1 MIIDKNIYE
10 KGKLEAG
17 DLLVTDDGFVFMIV
31 RDDDTGY
38 YKLLRL
44 RDGNIPK
51 REVFEYSIARTA
63 YRTIEDLLE
72 DDNIKRY
79 KIISNKL
86 LKLELI

>member
-10 KGKLEAG
+10 NEVGAG
-17 DLLVTDDGFVFMIV
+17 DLLVSNDGFVFMIV

-51 REVFEYSIARTA
+51 REIFEYSIARTA

-72 DDNIKRY
+72 DKNTRRH
-79 KIISNKL
+79 KIIPNKL

>member
-10 KGKLEAG
+10 NEVGAG
-17 DLLVTDDGFVFMIV
+17 DLLVSNDGFVFMIV
-31 RDDDTGY
+31 RDDDTGC

-51 REVFEYSIARTA
+51 REIFEYSIARTA

-72 DDNIKRY
+72 DKNIRRH
-79 KIISNKL
+79 KIIPNKL

>member
-10 KGKLEAG
+10 NEVGAG
-17 DLLVTDDGFVFMIV
+17 DLLVSNDGFVFMIV

-51 REVFEYSIARTA
+51 REI
-63 YRTIEDLLE
+63 LLF
-72 DDNIKRY
+72 
-79 KIISNKL
+79 L
-86 LKLELI
+86 LR

>member
-1 MIIDKNIYE
+1 
-10 KGKLEAG
+10 
-17 DLLVTDDGFVFMIV
+17 MIV

-51 REVFEYSIARTA
+51 REIFEYSIARTA

-72 DDNIKRY
+72 DKNIRRH
-79 KIISNKL
+79 KIIPNKL